1 MLRILLISLLT
12 IISTLSFQS
21 KAVNVYGS
29 TSVVYSNDGWFFDDV
44 EGNGYDV
51 TPDTPGYMPVA
62 PIEDGYLAL
71 VIMGFAYAIYKRR
84 KTKRALE
91 A

>member
-44 EGNGYDV
+44 EGDGYDS
-51 TPDTPGYMPVA
+51 TPIDPGATVNG
-62 PIEDGYLAL
+62 PIEDGYWALA
-71 VIMGFAYAIYKRR
+71 IMGVAYAIYKKR
-84 KTKRALE
+84 KAVKALE